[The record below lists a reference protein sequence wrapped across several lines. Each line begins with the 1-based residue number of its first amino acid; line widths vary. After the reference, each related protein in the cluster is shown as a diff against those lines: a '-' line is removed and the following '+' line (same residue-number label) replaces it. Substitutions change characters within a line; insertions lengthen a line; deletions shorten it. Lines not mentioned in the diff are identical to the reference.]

1 MTLSVVLSLSF
12 NLVIKVAVGVVSS
25 SSERMNLNERNGL
38 VDDSSSSSQV
48 DNKTYFDAT
57 LT

>member
-1 MTLSVVLSLSF
+1 MALSVVLSLSF

-38 VDDSSSSSQV
+38 VGDTSSSSQV

>member
-1 MTLSVVLSLSF
+1 MALSVVLSLSF
-12 NLVIKVAVGVVSS
+12 NLVIKVAVGVVSR

-48 DNKTYFDAT
+48 DNKTYFDAP
-57 LT
+57 LA